1 MLTDKD
7 IQQICEPYGVEFS
20 AAPKSM
26 QHIGLGNSKIN
37 TLVGEEAK
45 RLTRYPFKAYISSDD
60 QMGIS
65 SKEENI
71 RDMWYQKLVDI
82 ATQKLQASMQGQQI
96 DQKTM
101 EEEMQKELSK
111 FDKYLKETCN
121 KTLDDWN
128 YRLNG
133 WLVSYGEGNS
143 LNYHNHRGSQLSSVL
158 YIIADSEDNG
168 GDIIFTDPR
177 QNANRGYDPL
187 FNNWFEPFRFKPK
200 CAEIVIFPS
209 FLYHFVETYGSNVRL
224 AMPVD
229 LFLFKK

>member
-1 MLTDKD
+1 MIDDVPGDLISEATTFLLTHK
-7 IQQICEPYGVEFS
+7 
-20 AAPKSM
+20 
-26 QHIGLGNSKIN
+26 NN
-37 TLVGEEAK
+37 LVGRENLNDCILNKPE
-45 RLTRYPFKAYISSDD
+45 LNDL
-60 QMGIS
+60 
-65 SKEENI
+65 KE
-71 RDMWYQKLVDI
+71 KVFLP
-82 ATQKLQASMQGQQI
+82 
-96 DQKTM
+96 
-101 EEEMQKELSK
+101 K
-111 FDKYLKETCN
+111 FNKYLTETCN
-121 KTLDDWN
+121 KGLDSWN

-187 FNNWFEPFRFKPK
+187 FNDWFEPFRFKPK